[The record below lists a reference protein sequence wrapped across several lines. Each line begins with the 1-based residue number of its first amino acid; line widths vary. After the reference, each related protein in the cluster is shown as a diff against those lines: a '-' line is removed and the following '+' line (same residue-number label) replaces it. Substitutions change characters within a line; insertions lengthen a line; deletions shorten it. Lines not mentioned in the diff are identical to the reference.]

1 MKEHFLSYLCS
12 FLLNMSCSSYFSYV
26 AEAVRWP
33 AAAVV
38 LGPYGNTG
46 IRLDLQLTGIPTEV
60 GIQHVPTFPPAY
72 DFRKWMD

>member
-1 MKEHFLSYLCS
+1 MKEQFVSYLCS
-12 FLLNMSCSSYFSYV
+12 FLLNMFCSCYFSFV

-46 IRLDLQLTGIPTEV
+46 IRLDLQLTGLPTEV
-60 GIQHVPTFPPAY
+60 GTQHVPTFPPAY
-72 DFRKWMD
+72 DFRKWMN